1 MKELLKSAIQAA
13 FDAGNE
19 IIKHYDSYDLKYK
32 SDNSPLTS
40 ADIAANEAIFSN
52 LQKTKI
58 PICSEEQILQDTDIS
73 TFWLVDPLDGT
84 REFIKKNGQFC
95 VCIAL
100 IQDFKP
106 VLGVIFIP
114 TKNEIFYTLKGQIYK
129 NDVLLNTAN
138 LGNNTM
144 ICSNQT
150 SMSGNTAKFAN
161 HFSLNLDKFGSAIKF
176 CHLIQGNASVY
187 LRFGNSNI
195 WDIAAG
201 DCLLRNSGGAM
212 ISLKTQKP
220 FEYSLKNLKNDQF
233 IAVNSHQM
241 PNLPLYLEYL
251 KKN

>member
-84 REFIKKNGQFC
+84 REFIQKNGQFC

-129 NDVLLNTAN
+129 NDVL
-138 LGNNTM
+138 
-144 ICSNQT
+144 
-150 SMSGNTAKFAN
+150 
-161 HFSLNLDKFGSAIKF
+161 
-176 CHLIQGNASVY
+176 
-187 LRFGNSNI
+187 
-195 WDIAAG
+195 
-201 DCLLRNSGGAM
+201 
-212 ISLKTQKP
+212 
-220 FEYSLKNLKNDQF
+220 
-233 IAVNSHQM
+233 
-241 PNLPLYLEYL
+241 
-251 KKN
+251 